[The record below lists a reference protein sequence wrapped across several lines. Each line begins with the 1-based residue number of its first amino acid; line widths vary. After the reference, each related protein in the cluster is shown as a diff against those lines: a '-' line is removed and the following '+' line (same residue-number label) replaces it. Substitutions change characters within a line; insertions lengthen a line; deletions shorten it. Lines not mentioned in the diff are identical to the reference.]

1 MFNFKSTIMIYGKNS
16 FWSQSLK
23 KNVRQITKREARKLY
38 ENNVEIFLQSSNMR
52 LDNFWQYPMPLKKEN
67 ARWDGENFDTIC
79 NAFEYYNCD
88 SERGKYIHFFV
99 AAD

>member
-1 MFNFKSTIMIYGKNS
+1 MIYGKGS

-23 KNVRQITKREARKLY
+23 MCVRQINKKEARKLY

-52 LDNFWQYPMPLKKEN
+52 LENFWQSPMPLKKEN
-67 ARWDGENFDTIC
+67 ARWEGETFDTIC
-79 NAFEYYNCD
+79 NEFEYYNCD
-88 SERGKYIHFFV
+88 CERGKYIHFFV